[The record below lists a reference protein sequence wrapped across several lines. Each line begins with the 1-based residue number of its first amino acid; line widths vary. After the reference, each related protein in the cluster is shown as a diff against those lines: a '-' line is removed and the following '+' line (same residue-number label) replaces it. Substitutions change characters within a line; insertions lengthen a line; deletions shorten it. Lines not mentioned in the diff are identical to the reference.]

1 MTDAFKQIGFQSG
14 TGGGYGTSD
23 IVSNQ
28 QNMSNQKDYLRFNN
42 LSLRQQPVLIPLG
55 VTSNT

>member
-1 MTDAFKQIGFQSG
+1 MRLELQELRAQSMTDAFKQIGFQSG

-28 QNMSNQKDYLRFNN
+28 QNMSNQKDY
-42 LSLRQQPVLIPLG
+42 V
-55 VTSNT
+55 

>member
-28 QNMSNQKDYLRFNN
+28 QNMSNQKDYV
-42 LSLRQQPVLIPLG
+42 Q
-55 VTSNT
+55 